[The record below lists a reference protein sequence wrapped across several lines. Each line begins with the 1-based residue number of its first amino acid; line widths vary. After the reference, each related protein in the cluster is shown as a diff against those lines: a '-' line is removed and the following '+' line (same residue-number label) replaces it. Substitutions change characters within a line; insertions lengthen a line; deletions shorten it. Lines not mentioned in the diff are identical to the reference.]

1 MMENLLANLTIT
13 KDDVVYNFRFDHTIP
28 PTQIKRFNTILKII
42 RKRNT
47 KTKLK
52 KYKTK

>member
-1 MMENLLANLTIT
+1 
-13 KDDVVYNFRFDHTIP
+13 VVYNFRFDHTIP

-47 KTKLK
+47 STQIKEIQDEIVDEFPCLRIDATL
-52 KYKTK
+52 